1 MLEEEG
7 VVLAVHGDIAE
18 VVTQK
23 KSACGSCAAK
33 SGCGT
38 SLVESLFP
46 SRTRSFRARNEV
58 RARKGDQVVIG
69 LDESALQTASLLIY
83 LVPLLGLIG
92 GAILGTWLGSSPDG
106 GTAELFSIL
115 GGAGGFFVFLAAVRR
130 YSDMLSSKPVFQARV
145 LRVLSPPDTVM
156 PLMDLK
162 GTTKE

>member
-7 VVLAVHGDIAE
+7 VVLAVDGDIAE
-18 VVTQK
+18 VMTQK

-38 SLVESLFP
+38 SLVERLFP
-46 SRTRSFRARNEV
+46 SRTRSFRARNDI
-58 RARKGDQVVIG
+58 RAQKGDKVVIG
-69 LDESALQTASLLIY
+69 LDESALQIASLLIY

-92 GAILGTWLGSSPDG
+92 GAIFGSWLGSAPDG
-106 GTAELFSIL
+106 GHAELFSAL
-115 GGAGGFFVFLAAVRR
+115 GGIGGFFVFLAAVRH
-130 YSDMLSSKPVFQARV
+130 YSDMLSRKPVFQARV
-145 LRVLSPPDTVM
+145 LRVLSPQGMVV

>member
-7 VVLAVHGDIAE
+7 VVLAVHGDMAE
-18 VVTQK
+18 VVTRK

-58 RARKGDQVVIG
+58 RAKKGDKVVIG

-92 GAILGTWLGSSPDG
+92 GAIVGTWLGTAPDG
-106 GTAELFSIL
+106 GRAELFSIL
-115 GGAGGFFVFLAAVRR
+115 GGIGGFFLFLAAVRH
-130 YSDMLSSKPVFQARV
+130 YSDILSRKPVFHARV
-145 LRVLSPPDTVM
+145 LRVLSPQGMVT

-162 GTTKE
+162 GMTKE